1 MAIKIYFTNVLN
13 SRIFNSYNYI
23 NNTKVFSHKL
33 TLLNCIIDTKYAIIC
48 FFIISDRMKEL
59 EMECIDLLQPI
70 DDIIFLKRELKRLI
84 EVESNYMKLL
94 KNIENNINT

>member
-1 MAIKIYFTNVLN
+1 MF
-13 SRIFNSYNYI
+13 
-23 NNTKVFSHKL
+23 FS
-33 TLLNCIIDTKYAIIC
+33 
-48 FFIISDRMKEL
+48 ISDRLKEL

-70 DDIIFLKRELKRLI
+70 DDIIFLKRELKGLI